1 MGDELK
7 AEISEEEEKINY
19 EGVAMII
26 ARRGSDEDDN
36 ENGQEKEIE
45 LRSRE
50 DR

>member
-1 MGDELK
+1 MAK
-7 AEISEEEEKINY
+7 
-19 EGVAMII
+19 II

-50 DR
+50 DRWKLKKMMIMIRNTGREGK